1 MSPART
7 SSRSS
12 RLNSTGRTLAARGR
26 VGIGSW
32 SQPATCDG
40 VCLVSDYADITAVEL
55 ERGYAAG
62 ESDPVAVWRSVRERM
77 DAWEPIV
84 HATSHRDDATA
95 ETDARAAAERWRTR
109 RPRGPLDGVPVT
121 VKENIASAG
130 VPTPLGTAAAELV
143 PATADAPAV
152 ARLREAGAV
161 IVAKTTMPDYG
172 MLTSGVSSLHP
183 TTRNPWNPA
192 WTPGGSSA
200 GAAAAAAAG
209 YGPIHI
215 GTDIGGS
222 VRLPAGWTGV
232 VGFKPS
238 FGRVPVA
245 PPYYGRVAGPLT
257 RTVADAAR
265 AMAVISQADDRD
277 HMSLPPASLAWDEL
291 AGDVTG
297 LRIGLVRNAGA
308 GLPVDPEIADAVA
321 SAAAALDR
329 AGAHVEPVEALT
341 TEEMIS
347 GLDRFW
353 RMRSYRDWTALPPER
368 RARVLAYLRAW
379 MAPAAGF
386 SGTEVF
392 DGFSQMDAM
401 SVAVRDAMGELDV
414 LVSPVSPVAAFDA
427 ELPSPAGDPARALEH
442 IGFTVPFNMSGHPAI
457 SVPWTTTSDGRP
469 IGVQL
474 VGRRF
479 ADLAVLRV
487 ATACEASRP
496 ASPPWPVAPTR

>member
-1 MSPART
+1 MWCAP
-7 SSRSS
+7 
-12 RLNSTGRTLAARGR
+12 
-26 VGIGSW
+26 
-32 SQPATCDG
+32 
-40 VCLVSDYADITAVEL
+40 VSEYADITAVEL
-55 ERGYAAG
+55 EHLYADGAI
-62 ESDPVAVWRSVRERM
+62 DPVAVWRSVRERM
-77 DAWEPIV
+77 DAWEPVI
-84 HATSHRDDATA
+84 HATSHRDDATS
-95 ETDARAAAERWRTR
+95 ESEARAAAERWRTR
-109 RPRGPLDGVPVT
+109 RPRGQLDGVPVT

-143 PATADAPAV
+143 PATGDAPAV

-161 IVAKTTMPDYG
+161 VVAKTTMPDYG

-209 YGPIHI
+209 YGPVQI

-222 VRLPAGWTGV
+222 VRLPACWTGV

-245 PPYYGRVAGPLT
+245 PPYYGRVVGPLT

-265 AMAVISQADDRD
+265 AMTVLSLADDRD
-277 HMSLPPASLAWDEL
+277 HMSLPSQPLAWDEL
-291 AGDVTG
+291 AGEVTG
-297 LRIGLVRNAGA
+297 LRIGLLRDAGA
-308 GLPVDPEIADAVA
+308 GLPVDPEITDAVA

-329 AGAHVEPVEALT
+329 AGAHVEAVEPLI
-341 TEEMIS
+341 TEEMLS

-353 RMRSYRDWTALPPER
+353 RMRSYRDWIRLPSER
-368 RARVLAYLRAW
+368 RARVLPYLRAW
-379 MAPAAGF
+379 MEPAAGF
-386 SGTEVF
+386 TGTEVF
-392 DGFSQMDAM
+392 DAFSQMDAM
-401 SVAVRDAMGELDV
+401 SIAVRDAIGELDV
-414 LVSPVSPVAAFDA
+414 VVSPVAPVAAFDA

-469 IGVQL
+469 IGAHL

-479 ADLAVLRV
+479 AALAVLGV
-487 ATACEASRP
+487 AAACEALR
-496 ASPPWPVAPTR
+496 AALPPWPAAPGA

>member
-1 MSPART
+1 M
-7 SSRSS
+7 
-12 RLNSTGRTLAARGR
+12 
-26 VGIGSW
+26 
-32 SQPATCDG
+32 
-40 VCLVSDYADITAVEL
+40 TAGEL
-55 ERGYAAG
+55 ERSYAAG
-62 ESDPVAVWRSVRERM
+62 DIDPVAVWRSVRERM
-77 DAWEPIV
+77 DAWEPVV
-84 HATSHRDDATA
+84 HATSHRDDATS
-95 ETDARAAAERWRTR
+95 ESEARAAAQRWRMG
-109 RPRGPLDGVPVT
+109 RPLGPLDGVPVT

-130 VPTPLGTAAAELV
+130 IPTPLGTAAAELV
-143 PATADAPAV
+143 PATADAPVV

-161 IVAKTTMPDYG
+161 VVAKTTMPDYG

-200 GAAAAAAAG
+200 GAAAAAVAG

-265 AMAVISQADDRD
+265 AMAVISQVDDRD
-277 HMSLPPASLAWDEL
+277 HMSLPPEPLAWDEL
-291 AGDVTG
+291 SGEVTG

-308 GLPVDPEIADAVA
+308 GLPVDPEITAAVA

-329 AGAHVEPVEALT
+329 AGAHVEPVGPLIT
-341 TEEMIS
+341 VEMLS

-353 RMRSYRDWTALPPER
+353 RMRSYREWIRLAPER
-368 RARVLAYLRAW
+368 RDRVLPYLRAW
-379 MAPAAGF
+379 MEPAAGF
-386 SGTEVF
+386 TGTEVF
-392 DGFSQMDAM
+392 DAFSQMDAM
-401 SVAVRDAMGELDV
+401 SIAVGDAMGGFDV
-414 LVSPVSPVAAFDA
+414 LIAPVAPVAAFAA

-442 IGFTVPFNMSGHPAI
+442 IAFTAPFNMSGHPAI
-457 SVPWTTTSDGRP
+457 SVPWTTTSNGRP

-479 ADLAVLRV
+479 ADLVVLRL
-487 ATACEASRP
+487 AAACEALRP
-496 ASPPWPVAPTR
+496 ASPPWPAAPTR

>member
-1 MSPART
+1 MRE
-7 SSRSS
+7 
-12 RLNSTGRTLAARGR
+12 
-26 VGIGSW
+26 
-32 SQPATCDG
+32 
-40 VCLVSDYADITAVEL
+40 YADVTAVEL
-55 ERGYAAG
+55 ERLYADGAI
-62 ESDPVAVWRSVRERM
+62 DPVAVWRSVQARM
-77 DAWEPIV
+77 DAWEPVV

-95 ETDARAAAERWRTR
+95 ESEARAAAERWRTGR
-109 RPRGPLDGVPVT
+109 ARGPLDGVPVT
-121 VKENIASAG
+121 VKENIATAG
-130 VPTPLGTAAAELV
+130 IATPLGTAAAELV
-143 PATADAPAV
+143 PATADAPVV

-172 MLTSGVSSLHP
+172 MLTSGVSSLYP

-192 WTPGGSSA
+192 WTAGGSSA

-265 AMAVISQADDRD
+265 AMAAISQADEGD
-277 HMSLPPASLAWDEL
+277 HMSLPPEPLVWDEL
-291 AGDVTG
+291 AGEVSG
-297 LRIGLVRNAGA
+297 LRIGLVTNAGA
-308 GLPVDPEIADAVA
+308 GLPVDPEISDAVA
-321 SAAAALDR
+321 NAAAALDR
-329 AGAHVEPVEALT
+329 SGARVEPVEPLI
-341 TEEMIS
+341 TEDMLS

-353 RMRSYRDWTALPPER
+353 RMRSYRDWIRLPPER
-368 RARVLAYLRAW
+368 RGRVLPYLRAW
-379 MAPAAGF
+379 MEPAAGF
-386 SGTEVF
+386 TGTEVF

-401 SVAVRDAMGELDV
+401 SVAVRDAIGELDA
-414 LVSPVSPVAAFDA
+414 LLSPVAPVAAFPA

-442 IGFTVPFNMSGHPAI
+442 IAFTVPFNMSGHPAV
-457 SVPWTTTSDGRP
+457 SVPWTTTSNGGP

-479 ADLAVLRV
+479 ADLAVLRL
-487 ATACEASRP
+487 AAACEALRP
-496 ASPPWPVAPTR
+496 PLPPWPAAPR

>member
-1 MSPART
+1 MRQDD
-7 SSRSS
+7 RW
-12 RLNSTGRTLAARGR
+12 RR
-26 VGIGSW
+26 VGSG
-32 SQPATCDG
+32 ATIVMGCAP
-40 VCLVSDYADITAVEL
+40 VSEYADVTAVEL
-55 ERGYAAG
+55 ERLYADGAV
-62 ESDPVAVWRSVRERM
+62 DPVAVWRSVRARIE
-77 DAWEPIV
+77 AWEPVV
-84 HATSHRDDATA
+84 HATSHRDDARS
-95 ETDARAAAERWRTR
+95 ESEARAAAQRWRSG
-109 RPRGPLDGVPVT
+109 RPRGRLDGVPVT
-121 VKENIASAG
+121 VKENIATAG
-130 VPTPLGTAAAELV
+130 IPTPLGTAAVERV

-161 IVAKTTMPDYG
+161 IVAKTTMPDFG
-172 MLTSGVSSLHP
+172 MLTSGVSSLYP

-192 WTPGGSSA
+192 LTPGGSSA

-209 YGPIHI
+209 YGPVHI

-265 AMAVISQADDRD
+265 AMAVISLADDRD
-277 HMSLPPASLAWDEL
+277 HMSLPPQPLAWDEF
-291 AGDVTG
+291 AGEVTG
-297 LRIGLVRNAGA
+297 LRVGLVRNAGA
-308 GLPVDPEIADAVA
+308 GLPVDPEISDAVA

-329 AGAHVEPVEALT
+329 AGAHVEPVGPLI
-341 TEEMIS
+341 TEEMIT

-353 RMRSYRDWTALPPER
+353 RMRSYRDWIRLSPER
-368 RARVLAYLRAW
+368 RARVLPYLRAW
-379 MAPAAGF
+379 MQPAAGF
-386 SGTEVF
+386 TGAEVF

-401 SVAVRDAMGELDV
+401 SVAVRDAIGELDV
-414 LVSPVSPVAAFDA
+414 LVSPVAPVGAFAA

-442 IGFTVPFNMSGHPAI
+442 IAFTVPFNMSGHPAI
-457 SVPWTTTSDGRP
+457 SVPWTATSNGRP

-479 ADLAVLRV
+479 ADLDVLRV
-487 ATACEASRP
+487 AAACEALRP
-496 ASPPWPVAPTR
+496 ALPPWPAAPTR

>member
-1 MSPART
+1 
-7 SSRSS
+7 
-12 RLNSTGRTLAARGR
+12 
-26 VGIGSW
+26 
-32 SQPATCDG
+32 
-40 VCLVSDYADITAVEL
+40 VSEYADITAVEL
-55 ERGYAAG
+55 ERLYADGAI
-62 ESDPVAVWRSVRERM
+62 DPVAVWRSVRERM
-77 DAWEPIV
+77 DAWEPVV
-84 HATSHRDDATA
+84 HATSHRDDATS
-95 ETDARAAAERWRTR
+95 ESEARAAAQRWRTG

-121 VKENIASAG
+121 VKENIATAG
-130 VPTPLGTAAAELV
+130 IPTPLGTAAAELV
-143 PATADAPAV
+143 PATADAPVV

-172 MLTSGVSSLHP
+172 MLTSGVSSLHR

-200 GAAAAAAAG
+200 GAAAAGAAG

-265 AMAVISQADDRD
+265 AMAAISLADDRD
-277 HMSLPPASLAWDEL
+277 HMSLPPQPLAWDEF
-291 AGDVTG
+291 AGEVTG
-297 LRIGLVRNAGA
+297 LRIGLVPNAGA

-329 AGAHVEPVEALT
+329 AGAHVEPVEPLI
-341 TEEMIS
+341 TEQMLS

-353 RMRSYRDWTALPPER
+353 RMRSYRDWIRLPPEQR
-368 RARVLAYLRAW
+368 GRVLPYLREW
-379 MAPAAGF
+379 MEPAAGF
-386 SGTEVF
+386 TGTEVF
-392 DGFSQMDAM
+392 DHFSQMDAM
-401 SVAVRDAMGELDV
+401 SIAVRDAIGELDV
-414 LVSPVSPVAAFDA
+414 LVAPVAPVAAFAA

-442 IGFTVPFNMSGHPAI
+442 IAFTVPFNMSGHPAI
-457 SVPWTTTSDGRP
+457 SVPWTTTSNGRP
-469 IGVQL
+469 IGVQF

-479 ADLAVLRV
+479 ADLLVLRV
-487 ATACEASRP
+487 AAACEALRP
-496 ASPPWPVAPTR
+496 TLPPWPAAPTR